1 MKLLT
6 LPLSILLC
14 ALLSAPSLAAQRLDG
29 ISAVVNEEA
38 ILSSELNDAVERV
51 KQQFRSA
58 GNEAPPESVLREK
71 ILERLVL
78 TKIQLQRASQVGIR
92 ITESQLNTAINNIA
106 QRNNLSLAQF
116 AEQLRKDGV
125 NYLDFRNTLRE
136 ELTVTQLRRQMVD
149 SRIQVTERE
158 VDDAIATLA
167 AQARS
172 DTSYHLQHILIASPE
187 AARPEV
193 LEANLKQAQDII
205 KQLEDGA
212 NFTQLA
218 QTYSDGQNALEG
230 GDLGW
235 RKLTEIPSLF
245 VEAVSQLEA
254 GDFTRSPIQSPSGFH
269 LLYLADTRG
278 AEVLKAEEV
287 NARHILIPVT
297 DAASDAAARNTL
309 RTIQDRLD
317 NGDDFAVLA
326 ADYSADPGSKD
337 NGGNLGWQDP
347 ANYVP
352 SFQQAVRSLP
362 IGEISQPVR
371 TQFGY
376 HIIQVLERREIE
388 GGDQLRRRQIH
399 NDIANRKLQEEA
411 QLWQRRLIDEAY
423 IEYRL

>member
-58 GNEAPPESVLREK
+58 GNEEPPESVLREK

-172 DTSYHLQHILIASPE
+172 DTSYQLQHILIASPE
-187 AARPEV
+187 AASPDL
-193 LEANLKQAQDII
+193 LEANRKQAEDII
-205 KQLEDGA
+205 AQLEAGA
-212 NFTQLA
+212 NFTQMA